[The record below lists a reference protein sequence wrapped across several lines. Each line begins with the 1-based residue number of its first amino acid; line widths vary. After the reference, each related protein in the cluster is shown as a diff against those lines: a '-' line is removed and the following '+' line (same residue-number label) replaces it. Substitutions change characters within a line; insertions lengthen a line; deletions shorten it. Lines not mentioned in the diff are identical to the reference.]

1 VALLLVCV
9 AIAGVRAGARY
20 ARGRVRDELRR
31 RVEKFAESSGLSVEL
46 GEVRLVDSNKLSV
59 RNVSVSCPAEG
70 AGQMTLARVPE
81 VEVKA
86 NLLSALLRR
95 SFPMTVTLFNPQVS
109 LERRADGT
117 WTVPSFEGAL
127 SRHNGYPFIAYVR
140 SGRLDVR
147 QEGKSDYFCAENI
160 NLSLRSSANRR
171 ALRLKSTFSIPN
183 FSDNPSTI
191 EGWIY
196 PAERRFD
203 FRHEAEALDAV
214 AVNKLIADS
223 PLRIEGGVMDCTLG
237 IRGVI
242 GKSIAVQG
250 PVAFN
255 TLQVAGVPRF
265 LGEIDATAEVSFK
278 VDYETKE
285 VSLEKFAIDAGS
297 SRGSVGGTLS
307 FGAGEP
313 TVHLE
318 GQFDRFPAEELAR
331 MMVDKRFPA
340 VSETRINLEQKGSL
354 AIEIDGKIT
363 EPRVDL
369 VASCPASRAAFKVET
384 DRYETVDASMELAE
398 TVFSWNPTEGVS
410 LDTAVSDGTLQGGSI
425 PYVIKELGGRISFR
439 DGSARA
445 HSLTML
451 VDDLPITVSGYADVS
466 GSGVPAAQATIRCT
480 IDDLARTK
488 YASPLKDLRLSGPA
502 VLTAQLQKLDE
513 SVRWD
518 VDADLKEA
526 EVLWRD
532 AFHKPAGMSARLRLS
547 DAVPVQKVSFR
558 ASLGQSNVAGSATV
572 GGGET
577 PTITALTVE
586 SETLHLAELAPLL
599 KLPIEVREEAG
610 TKLALAVNAAA
621 TGRPGI
627 TAGLSAD
634 QLAVT
639 LLEAGRT
646 EPLQIEFED
655 IATTL
660 KTDANGYQTDL
671 RCATVKLSSTIH
683 TLAKG
688 GYRPEYPARLTSP
701 VRIVASIDR
710 FVAEPCEM
718 NQLECEILL
727 SGSQWVL
734 SAATGHVADGTFE
747 LSGSMMHDEGTFS
760 FEYGCDGFEISEVM
774 CWMPDGA
781 QGISGALS
789 AKMSLSGTLGS
800 AGSRSGQGTLTV
812 TDGEIDSSHVISR
825 TQGSENGSEPG
836 PIQFDTLRCDF
847 SLDNDTLN
855 VSNLLVEKPGL
866 RVHGRG
872 TITLDGQVDQT
883 FDVEISRSMAEQLS
897 TKKRWGLLDEL
908 VGGLGQVLP
917 LPRLTQ
923 DPIKRTFTV
932 KGTVGSLETEV
943 ERGPLYVELV
953 RATFAFSESVVV
965 SGVTVLALPARM
977 FTDVLAWANGL

>member
-1 VALLLVCV
+1 MALLLVCV
-9 AIAGVRAGARY
+9 AIAGVRAGVRY

-31 RVEKFAESSGLSVEL
+31 RVEKFAESSGVSVEL

-59 RNVSVSCPAEG
+59 RNVSVRCPGEV

-117 WTVPSFEGAL
+117 WTVPSIEGAL
-127 SRHNGYPFIAYVR
+127 SRHNGYPFTVYVR
-140 SGRLDVR
+140 SGRLDVG
-147 QEGKSDYFCAENI
+147 QGGESDSLRAENI

-171 ALRLKSTFSIPN
+171 ALRLKSTFSLPH
-183 FSDNPSTI
+183 FSDDPSTI

-203 FRHEAEALDAV
+203 VRHEAAALDVV
-214 AVNKLIADS
+214 AVNGLIADW
-223 PLRIEGGVMDCTLG
+223 PVNIEGGVMDWTLD
-237 IRGVI
+237 IRGVT

-255 TLQVAGVPRF
+255 TLQVAGVPPF
-265 LGEIDATAEVSFK
+265 LDEIGATAEVSFK
-278 VDYETKE
+278 IDCEAKE
-285 VSLEKFAIDAGS
+285 VSLEKCAIDTGS

-307 FGAGEP
+307 FGEGEP

-331 MMVDKRFPA
+331 MMIDKRFPA
-340 VSETRINLEQKGSL
+340 VSETRITPDQEASL

-363 EPRVDL
+363 EPQVDL
-369 VASCPASRAAFKVET
+369 VASCPASSAAFKVAT
-384 DRYETVDASMELAE
+384 DRYQTVDASMELAE
-398 TVFSWNPTEGVS
+398 TVFSWNSTEGAS
-410 LDTAVSDGTLQGGSI
+410 LDTAVSDGTLQGGGI
-425 PYVIKELGGRISFR
+425 PVIKELGGRISFR
-439 DGSARA
+439 NGSARA
-445 HSLTML
+445 DSLTMI
-451 VDDLPITVSGYADVS
+451 VDDLPVTVSGYADVS

-480 IDDLARTK
+480 IDDLARTR

-502 VLTAQLQKLDE
+502 VLTAGLYKLDE

-547 DAVPVQKVSFR
+547 DAVPVQNVSFR

-747 LSGSMMHDEGTFS
+747 LSGSMMHDEGTFF

-883 FDVEISRSMAEQLS
+883 FNVEISRSMAEQLS